1 MSKLNPC
8 LTCIINNSLLKFSYV
23 LLKHIFLKSEK
34 STLEKEKLNIW
45 IEKINENIIRNE
57 KKFLKVEYSI
67 QNFDNIVNFIKSQNL
82 IYAAEILEYIMLKI
96 FVQAFKVKKE
106 KTLNEYIHN
115 NLSKIREDNTYLS
128 WFQTKKFSPIELFK
142 K

>member
-45 IEKINENIIRNE
+45 IEKINENIIRDG

-67 QNFDNIVNFIKSQNL
+67 QNFDNIVSISS
-82 IYAAEILEYIMLKI
+82 ILQIDKKTRI
-96 FVQAFKVKKE
+96 FV
-106 KTLNEYIHN
+106 
-115 NLSKIREDNTYLS
+115 DNY
-128 WFQTKKFSPIELFK
+128 FNI
-142 K
+142 